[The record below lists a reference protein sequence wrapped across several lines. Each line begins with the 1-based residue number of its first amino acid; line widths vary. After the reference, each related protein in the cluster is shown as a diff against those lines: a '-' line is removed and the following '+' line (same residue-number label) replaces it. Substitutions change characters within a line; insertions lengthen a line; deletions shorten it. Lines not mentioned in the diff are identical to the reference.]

1 MAQRIWKPLL
11 VTVDG
16 DRVTTL
22 VGQGEGSRR
31 FSGVLFQ
38 GGNFDDH
45 LTFKVS
51 TYDFYTLTILRP
63 LSSYILTIMLIV
75 IQLCYNI

>member
-38 GGNFDDH
+38 GGKIDDRVIFKV
-45 LTFKVS
+45 LTFLYVFNH
-51 TYDFYTLTILRP
+51 D
-63 LSSYILTIMLIV
+63 
-75 IQLCYNI
+75 